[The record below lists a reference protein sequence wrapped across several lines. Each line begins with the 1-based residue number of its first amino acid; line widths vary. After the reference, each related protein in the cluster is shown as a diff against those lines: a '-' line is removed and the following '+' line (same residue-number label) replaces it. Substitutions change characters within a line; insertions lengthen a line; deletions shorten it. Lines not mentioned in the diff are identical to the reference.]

1 MTDALPRLSI
11 FNLIGRSFRIYRQ
24 RAMFFIAISIMGPVL
39 AAVYPLLFWI
49 YRTDAGTRQQP
60 IPSWLPTIIGTLV
73 ATTLML
79 LGSMLSSAMVV
90 RSVADMKNFPQTS
103 PPQQRPPIRIW
114 SVAGIVFSVL
124 MRLLVPGILFA
135 IAGAGV
141 LAVAAALGFNSP
153 AVAGAI
159 GFAVVGGWLLG
170 IIVSSIRI
178 YTRYA
183 VAIQSC
189 ILERVGSRAA
199 MKRSAVLTNDDRG
212 RVSALYSAFMILSCA
227 IVLGQFILLPRTDEI
242 VTCIAEAF
250 AAILA
255 GAVAAPFWTIG
266 IALIYCDESEQEGAT
281 TA

>member
-1 MTDALPRLSI
+1 MADALPRLSI
-11 FNLIGRSFRIYRQ
+11 FNLIRRSFRIYRQ
-24 RAMFFIAISIMGPVL
+24 RAMFFIGISIMGPVL

-49 YRTDAGTRQQP
+49 YRTDAGTRQQL
-60 IPSWLPTIIGTLV
+60 IPSWLPTIIGTVV

-90 RSVADMKNFPQTS
+90 RSVADMKDFPQTS
-103 PPQQRPPIRIW
+103 PPQQQTPIRIW

-153 AVAGAI
+153 AVAGAT
-159 GFAVVGGWLLG
+159 GFAVAGGWLLG
-170 IIVSSIRI
+170 IILSSIRI
-178 YTRYA
+178 YARYA

-189 ILERVGSRAA
+189 ILERVGRRAA
-199 MKRSAVLTNDDRG
+199 MKRSEVLTTDDRG
-212 RVSALYSAFMILSCA
+212 RVSALYSAFMIVSCA
-227 IVLGQFILLPRTDEI
+227 IVLGQFMLLPRADEI
-242 VTCIAEAF
+242 AKCIVEAF

-266 IALIYCDESEQEGAT
+266 IALIYCDESEQERAT